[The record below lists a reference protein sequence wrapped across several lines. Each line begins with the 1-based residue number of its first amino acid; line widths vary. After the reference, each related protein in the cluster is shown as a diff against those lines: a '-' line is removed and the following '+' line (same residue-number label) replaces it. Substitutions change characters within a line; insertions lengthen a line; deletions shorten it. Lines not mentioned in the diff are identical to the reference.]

1 MNNRLFLYSG
11 FFLVMILLYD
21 AWQNQNTGNS
31 IVESNIPETVVESD
45 RPSTRSFSEPDENV
59 SSIYEATDLVNPFE
73 TIVVY
78 TDTLEIKISDHPA
91 TMTIITITPY
101 HALSLIHI

>member
-21 AWQNQNTGNS
+21 AWQNQDTENS

-45 RPSTRSFSEPDENV
+45 RPTTRSLSEPNV
-59 SSIYEATDLVNPFE
+59 SSVNEATDVANPSQ

-78 TDTLEIKISDHPA
+78 TDTLEIKIS
-91 TMTIITITPY
+91 
-101 HALSLIHI
+101 LSDGSVVS